1 MVQSSEP
8 SEFVAVIVMVP
19 FVEPVGVPVI
29 EPSAVSVGRVTV
41 IPAGTAGHCVGRRP
55 SAPLARGIVTGV
67 IAVFC
72 VQL

>member
-19 FVEPVGVPVI
+19 LVAPVGVPVI
-29 EPSAVSVGRVTV
+29 EPSAVSVGTVTV
-41 IPAGTAGHCVGRRP
+41 MPAGLPATVYAGAG
-55 SAPLARGIVTGV
+55 APLARGIVTGV